1 MCLKSMTSDAK
12 AATAA
17 KRCRKPESAKTVTAR
32 GAALKDRRRAMGLER
47 VEVWV
52 RPEHKAKI
60 KALALHLTSDAE
72 F

>member
-1 MCLKSMTSDAK
+1 MQPDGIDGPKQG
-12 AATAA
+12 
-17 KRCRKPESAKTVTAR
+17 RKKESAKTVTLR

-60 KALALHLTSDAE
+60 KELAQVLMSDC

>member
-1 MCLKSMTSDAK
+1 MAQSVDQP
-12 AATAA
+12 
-17 KRCRKPESAKTVTAR
+17 KPKHPKKCESAATVTAR

-60 KALALHLTSDAE
+60 KDFARVLLGD
-72 F
+72 FF